1 MKIIRIFL
9 ILIISTSS
17 YANYEANVSYE
28 GWVTKDGKP
37 VPNTDN
43 MKSIK
48 GFGGWLIITPDKNWA
63 EKWETPSD
71 TTPYFSEAQTVEYG
85 EQLTILTFYINPLKD
100 KSGHVNIV
108 CGIKITRPNKTTSID
123 NQNIQC
129 INGEFKGNPR
139 SVYLSPV
146 VIKYSGD
153 AGDPT
158 GDWLVEVVLTDKNR
172 GARVELKSKF
182 TLTKKANKRV
192 KLTPKSG
199 ATYP

>member
-1 MKIIRIFL
+1 MKTIRIFL
-9 ILIISTSS
+9 LLILSTLS

-28 GWVTKDGKP
+28 GWISKDGEP

-43 MKSIK
+43 MKSVK

-85 EQLTILTFYINPLKD
+85 EQLTILTFYINLLKD

-108 CGIKITRPNKTTSID
+108 CGIKIVRPDKTISID
-123 NQNIQC
+123 NQDIPC
-129 INGEFKGNPR
+129 INGEFPGNPK

-153 AGDPT
+153 AGDIP
-158 GDWLVEVVLTDKNR
+158 GDWLVEVMLTDKNR
-172 GARVELKSKF
+172 DARVELKSKF
-182 TLTKKANKRV
+182 TLVEKADKGV
-192 KLTPKSG
+192 K
-199 ATYP
+199 